1 VSAVDFLSLLSTA
14 QAWASEAGH
23 GAHPGP
29 TISDV
34 ILPALNFLLYIFII
48 VKFALPLVRDF
59 LRTRRDEV
67 ITTISQASAK
77 KQAAEALV
85 GEYTAKLRGLDREVE
100 LIQASLREEGERE
113 KVKLLGETAS
123 LAAKIK
129 EDANFLADQEVRM
142 ARQRMREDIAEQAVI
157 TAQELVQR
165 NLSAAD
171 QVSLAED
178 FIRNIGQAR

>member
-1 VSAVDFLSLLSTA
+1 
-14 QAWASEAGH
+14 
-23 GAHPGP
+23 
-29 TISDV
+29 
-34 ILPALNFLLYIFII
+34 
-48 VKFALPLVRDF
+48 
-59 LRTRRDEV
+59 V

-85 GEYTAKLRGLDREVE
+85 GEYKAKLSGLDREVQ

-113 KVKLLGETAS
+113 KSKLLSEAAS

-129 EDANFLADQEVRM
+129 EDADFLADQEVRM
-142 ARQRMREDIAEQAVI
+142 ARQKMREDIADQAVI

-171 QVSLAED
+171 QVRLAED
-178 FIRNIGQAR
+178 FIQNIGQAR